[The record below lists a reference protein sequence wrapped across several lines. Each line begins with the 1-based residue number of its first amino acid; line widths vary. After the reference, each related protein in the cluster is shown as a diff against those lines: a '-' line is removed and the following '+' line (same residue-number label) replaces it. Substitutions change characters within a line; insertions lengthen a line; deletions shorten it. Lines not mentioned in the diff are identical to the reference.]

1 MIDTIKNSITGDK
14 EIQVVGITL
23 GEQLSYNVLHLR
35 INGNELSI
43 KKEYAAPNFD
53 ELIKKLNKRIPLV
66 LSFQGSGIITKKTT
80 KEPDYLSKL
89 LMGRRSDDFLFYEFH
104 QADKSLFVSLI
115 RKSEVLEHI
124 DTFNKAHFMVIDYSI
139 GPIISAILSSI
150 IKLEAIP
157 SHNTLLS
164 FSENRLATI
173 TLLEHQE
180 YIFIGD
186 NKLSNEFVPLFAS
199 GLNFYFN
206 QESIVYEDILQEHK
220 KENTFKKVFEK
231 LGVTVLALFFF
242 GLLASYLLLGYYN
255 DKIVEANASL
265 SMVEQTAK
273 QIEALKKDRDE
284 KKEILNQSGVLAS
297 NYLYFYSNEI
307 TSTLPQCIVLDH
319 LGIFSPEKKIKDQN
333 QIELKTNTLTIRG
346 KSTSNVAFNR
356 WYKNLIKKEWVGSR
370 DLIVYTANK
379 DNLHDF
385 IVEIKTK

>member
-23 GEQLSYNVLHLR
+23 GEQLSYSVLHLR
-35 INGNELSI
+35 INGSELSI
-43 KKEYAAPNFD
+43 KKEYTAPNFD
-53 ELIKKLNKRIPLV
+53 ELIKQLNKRIPLV
-66 LSFQGSGIITKKTT
+66 LSFQGNGIITKKTT

-115 RKSEVLEHI
+115 RKSEVLEYI
-124 DTFNKAHFMVIDYSI
+124 NTFTKAHFMVIDYSI
-139 GPIISAILSSI
+139 GPIVSAILSSI
-150 IKLEAIP
+150 VKLEAIP

-173 TLLEHQE
+173 TLIEHQE
-180 YIFIGD
+180 YIFIGEK
-186 NKLSNEFVPLFAS
+186 KLSNEFVPLFAS

-220 KENTFKKVFEK
+220 KENTFKKIFEK
-231 LGVTVLALFFF
+231 LGVTILALFFF

-307 TSTLPQCIVLDH
+307 TSTLPKCIVLDH

-333 QIELKTNTLTIRG
+333 QIELKTNTLTIKG